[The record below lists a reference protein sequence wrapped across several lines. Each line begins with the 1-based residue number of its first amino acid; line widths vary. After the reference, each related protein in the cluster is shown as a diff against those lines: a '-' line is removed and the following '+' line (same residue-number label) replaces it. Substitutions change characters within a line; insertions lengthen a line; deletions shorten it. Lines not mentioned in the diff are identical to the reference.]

1 MASPVPAC
9 CLSQYY
15 HFSQFS
21 GIGVVGSWYVKVGK
35 QYKVLWNL
43 SLCLVYV
50 KSTEMEGTFWW
61 MRIVRGQRCGG
72 GEGIAA
78 LCQCLP
84 HYYSLLSV
92 RLESH
97 FRLHHSNNSGPNK
110 TPNSWTVKLSGQHNI

>member
-1 MASPVPAC
+1 MALPVPAC

-21 GIGVVGSWYVKVGK
+21 GIGVVGSWYVQAGE
-35 QYKVLWNL
+35 QYKVIWNL

-50 KSTEMEGTFWW
+50 KSTGMESTFWW
-61 MRIVRGQRCGG
+61 MRIVRGRVWQRRGG

-84 HYYSLLSV
+84 HYCFLLSG

-97 FRLHHSNNSGPNK
+97 FCLHFK
-110 TPNSWTVKLSGQHNI
+110 RFF